1 MRACCY
7 KIVSF
12 VMALIVLFST
22 FSFTM
27 NSHYCGDYLV
37 DSAWFVDADS
47 CGMSVAKDQHSHEK
61 SIMKD
66 GCCNDVTWT
75 IDGQDDL
82 KITFE
87 DLTHEQQLFVVSFIY
102 SYINLFEG
110 LETKNNGFGDYS
122 PPPLIKDVQVLHQ
135 TFLI

>member
-1 MRACCY
+1 
-7 KIVSF
+7 
-12 VMALIVLFST
+12 MALIVLFST

-87 DLTHEQQLFVVSFIY
+87 DLTHEQQLFVVSFIC
-102 SYINLFEG
+102 I
-110 LETKNNGFGDYS
+110 
-122 PPPLIKDVQVLHQ
+122 DVFMALLRICVDMNMYHTHTIHTSCYYVCRVWRGNPSVLC
-135 TFLI
+135 